1 MLVILGS
8 SVPLSSLSEHV
19 LLIMVSYTFLYSLSV
34 PFSPPPLSELSIEI
48 FEIIKEGNLP

>member
-1 MLVILGS
+1 MLVILGN